1 MAFKRVWR
9 WARTVATERV
19 DDAPVPI
26 FLERTAR
33 DDYRLRLGVRAGFGG
48 QETARI
54 EVHRRLNPDPH
65 PMLKEIHS
73 CEVAGRTL
81 EAANVHALRAKVGAL
96 LKSIAPAR
104 TLPLCYFRAPAMG
117 FELAVYENDGRITAP
132 TIGGPKLRASD
143 LATMRSHVC
152 RYLVS
157 AGYVADAD
165 EVQVLVLRPRDLRLV
180 EPAAVFRSTA
190 DPDLWIPCVDGVSA
204 EGPVI
209 GVLGQAARLRSE
221 ERVRAGAGPA
231 VGESSPAAPE
241 AVSLLRYV
249 RLEIARERR
258 AIDPATVFAAD
269 VRPDQWALAEARLRD
284 SGRRL
289 VTQLADDDATRLEL
303 AIRESGAGELVTAIE
318 DRAIGFFSARTEP
331 ELAAAVGAY
340 LSGHGFLRF
349 ADEVEVHA
357 APAPRAERLEPD
369 AIRSPF
375 DDFRI
380 AFNEPEEAHT

>member
-1 MAFKRVWR
+1 VRLWR
-9 WARTVATERV
+9 WAKAVATERV

-26 FLERTAR
+26 FLERTAP
-33 DDYRLRLGVRAGFGG
+33 DGYRLRLGVRAGFGG

-81 EAANVHALRAKVGAL
+81 EAANVQALRAKVAAL
-96 LKSIAPAR
+96 LDSIAPAR

-117 FELAVYENDGRITAP
+117 FELAVYEDDGRITAP
-132 TIGGPKLRASD
+132 TIGGPKLRADD
-143 LATMRSHVC
+143 LATMRRHVC

-157 AGYVADAD
+157 AGYAADDD

-180 EPAAVFRSTA
+180 APAAVFRSTA
-190 DPDLWIPCVDGVSA
+190 DPELWIPCVDGVSA
-204 EGPVI
+204 EGPVV

-221 ERVRAGAGPA
+221 ERVRAGAGPVA
-231 VGESSPAAPE
+231 GESSPAAPE

-249 RLEIARERR
+249 RLELARERR
-258 AIDPATVFAAD
+258 AADPATVFAAD

-284 SGRRL
+284 TGRRL
-289 VTQLADDDATRLEL
+289 VAHLADEDATRLEL
-303 AIRESGAGELVTAIE
+303 AVRESGAGELVTAIE
-318 DRAIGFFSARTEP
+318 DRAIGFFSARSEG
-331 ELAAAVGAY
+331 ELAHAVGAY

-349 ADEVEVHA
+349 GDEVEAHA
-357 APAPRAERLEPD
+357 APQPRAERLDPD
-369 AIRSPF
+369 TIRSPF
-375 DDFRI
+375 DDFGT
-380 AFNEPEEAHT
+380 AAPEPQEANT